1 MKLLLKT
8 YFWLTYQADQKTFID
23 FQTHPDFKLTEYP
36 DGMTIDAY
44 DNIWIA
50 LYNGSRIVQVDPVT
64 GTDN

>member
-1 MKLLLKT
+1 
-8 YFWLTYQADQKTFID
+8 
-23 FQTHPDFKLTEYP
+23 
-36 DGMTIDAY
+36 MTIDAY